1 MRLTTGALVLALAF
15 ASLSLLSCDALHPAR
30 GDVGAT
36 LILAPVGTIDS
47 GTVVTPQA
55 VVRSFKTSDETFRV
69 TFNVGAAYSKTVTD
83 VTLAPDQ
90 TDTVSFPSWTAEPE
104 GDYVTMSFTGLAGD
118 ENRHNDTAF
127 GTDTVK
133 VCGVV
138 DVTLDISG
146 SSLAVFTG
154 FFETTTNGQT
164 QISGSPPKSYTFQAR
179 KQYDIIAVQLAYAG
193 VGDLTAKLVSDGV
206 TRDSATIDT
215 VGTLTLNWIP
225 K

>member
-1 MRLTTGALVLALAF
+1 MRLMTGALVLALAF

-36 LILAPVGTIDS
+36 LILAPVDTIDS

-55 VVRSFKTSDETFRV
+55 VVHSFKTSDETFRM
-69 TFNVGAAYSKTVTD
+69 TFNIGAVYSKTVTD

-90 TDTVSFPSWTAEPE
+90 TDTVSFPNWTAEPE
-104 GDYVTMSFTGLAGD
+104 GDYITISFTSLAGD
-118 ENRHNDTAF
+118 ENRHNDTTLGA
-127 GTDTVK
+127 DTVK
-133 VCGVV
+133 VSRAV

-154 FFETTTNGQT
+154 FYETTTNGQT

-179 KQYDIIAVQLAYAG
+179 KQYDVVAVQLAYAG
-193 VGDLTAKLVSDGV
+193 TGDLTAKLVSGGI
-206 TRDSATIDT
+206 TRDSATISS
-215 VGTLTLNWIP
+215 VGTLTLNWTP
-225 K
+225 